1 MHFICRRQIFW
12 LLFKAAASEVMWHHE
27 MQLPFELGAGKD
39 DSQGRRKNLKIGIV
53 QEQRRQREGTDF
65 YTIIVCK

>member
-1 MHFICRRQIFW
+1 
-12 LLFKAAASEVMWHHE
+12 MWHHE

-65 YTIIVCK
+65 YTIIVFK